1 MDLGRLKVSECSFT
15 PIPRTFK
22 LSSNM
27 SFDNPFEL
35 LEFESLNFVFKDF
48 KFVEKG
54 RGKNV
59 EGALELLNTVGKISR
74 LLFCNFDNSEY
85 LKGNFAISNS
95 YYYELLSFEDEFVEL
110 LPLLNSISFLC
121 NNYIG

>member
-1 MDLGRLKVSECSFT
+1 MDLGRLNVPEGSFA
-15 PIPRTFK
+15 PLPRAFE
-22 LSSNM
+22 LSSNI

-54 RGKNV
+54 RGENV
-59 EGALELLNTVGKISR
+59 EGALELLNTVSKICR

-85 LKGNFAISNS
+85 
-95 YYYELLSFEDEFVEL
+95 
-110 LPLLNSISFLC
+110 
-121 NNYIG
+121 

>member
-1 MDLGRLKVSECSFT
+1 MDLGRLKVSECSFA

-27 SFDNPFEL
+27 SLDNPFEL
-35 LEFESLNFVFKDF
+35 LEFEFLNFVFKDF

-54 RGKNV
+54 RGENV
-59 EGALELLNTVGKISR
+59 DSAFELLNTVSKIRR

-85 LKGNFAISNS
+85 
-95 YYYELLSFEDEFVEL
+95 
-110 LPLLNSISFLC
+110 
-121 NNYIG
+121 